1 MRPDLVARAQT
12 YISQVLGSGDLALDA
27 TLGKGHDTLFLARA
41 VGASGRV
48 YGLDIQVKALETT
61 RARLEHAGLAN
72 RVVLA
77 HADHGGLVGRLP
89 PVPDQGIRAAM
100 INLGYLPGS
109 DKRVITRPDS
119 TLKALTGMAARLQPG
134 GRLSVLAYTGHP
146 GGLEEAEAVETWA
159 RALAPSN
166 WHLHLD
172 VPEGTRLS
180 PPRLLVISRKRDDGE
195 TRESTKRLR
204 KARPRARAKN
214 ARLPY

>member
-1 MRPDLVARAQT
+1 MRLDLVARAQT
-12 YISQVLGSGDLALDA
+12 FISQVLGPGDLALDA
-27 TLGKGHDTLFLARA
+27 TLGKGYDTLFLART
-41 VGASGRV
+41 VGETGRV
-48 YGLDIQVKALETT
+48 YGLDIQAKALETT
-61 RARLEHAGLAN
+61 RERLEHAGLAN

-77 HADHGGLVGRLP
+77 RADHGRLAGRLP
-89 PVPDQGIRAAM
+89 PVPDEGIQAAM

-119 TLKALTGMAARLQPG
+119 TLKALAGLAVRLRPG

-159 RALAPSN
+159 RALAPSD
-166 WHLHLD
+166 WHLHLV

-195 TRESTKRLR
+195 TRVPTKRLR
-204 KARPRARAKN
+204 TARPRARAKN